1 MLELNELAPDFT
13 LLDQNG
19 NQHKLSDY
27 RGKKVIL
34 YFYPKDDT
42 PGCTTEA
49 CQFNEILPNFQGT
62 EAVVLGISADT
73 PESHKKFAE
82 KYNLNFTLLSD
93 PEKEVIQKYGV
104 WKEKNMYGKKTF
116 GIVRTTFIIDE
127 EGKIRKIY
135 NKVKADGHA
144 QKVIEDIKTL

>member
-49 CQFNEILPNFQGT
+49 CQFNEILPNFQRT

-93 PEKEVIQKYGV
+93 PDKEVIQKYGV

-135 NKVKADGHA
+135 NNVKADGHA

>member
-49 CQFNEILPNFQGT
+49 CQFNEILPNFQET

-135 NKVKADGHA
+135 HNVKADGHA

>member
-49 CQFNEILPNFQGT
+49 CQFNEILPNFQRT

-93 PEKEVIQKYGV
+93 PDKEVIQKYGV

-135 NKVKADGHA
+135 KNVKADGHA
-144 QKVIEDIKTL
+144 KKVIEDIKTL

>member
-116 GIVRTTFIIDE
+116 GIVRTTIIIDE

-135 NKVKADGHA
+135 NNVKADGHA

>member
-1 MLELNELAPDFT
+1 MLELNDLAPDFR

-135 NKVKADGHA
+135 NNVKADGHA

>member
-1 MLELNELAPDFT
+1 VIIE
-13 LLDQNG
+13 
-19 NQHKLSDY
+19 
-27 RGKKVIL
+27 GKKVIL

-49 CQFNEILPNFQGT
+49 CQFNEILPNFQRT

-93 PEKEVIQKYGV
+93 PDKEVIQKYGV

-135 NKVKADGHA
+135 NNVKADGHA

>member
-1 MLELNELAPDFT
+1 MLELNELAPDFR

-135 NKVKADGHA
+135 NNVKADRHA
-144 QKVIEDIKTL
+144 QKVIEDFKTL

>member
-135 NKVKADGHA
+135 NNVKADGHA

>member
-49 CQFNEILPNFQGT
+49 CQFNEILPNFQET

-135 NKVKADGHA
+135 NNVKADGHA

>member
-135 NKVKADGHA
+135 NNVKADGHA
-144 QKVIEDIKTL
+144 RDRKSVV

>member
-1 MLELNELAPDFT
+1 MLELNELAPDFR

-62 EAVVLGISADT
+62 EAVVIGISADT

-135 NKVKADGHA
+135 NNVKADRHA

>member
-49 CQFNEILPNFQGT
+49 CQFNEILPNFQRT

-104 WKEKNMYGKKTF
+104 WKEKKY
-116 GIVRTTFIIDE
+116 VW
-127 EGKIRKIY
+127 
-135 NKVKADGHA
+135 
-144 QKVIEDIKTL
+144 